1 MKKQELVQKAEEVGV
16 HLTPNMA
23 NAAMK
28 LEIRKAVLMKTKSE
42 PTDFMGFGRHGA
54 LTYQQV
60 RIQYPS
66 YAEWAQKEASTE
78 SSWELTRFVSW
89 LNEMKVVQEMT
100 KGP

>member
-1 MKKQELVQKAEEVGV
+1 M
-16 HLTPNMA
+16 T

-28 LEIRKAVLMKTKSE
+28 LEIRKAALMKTMPE
-42 PTDFMGFGRHGA
+42 PTDFLGFGKHGA
-54 LTYQQV
+54 LTCQQV

-66 YAEWAQKEASTE
+66 YAEWAQKEASTA